1 MVAPVP
7 FSIPPIKVQIAA
19 VRKVDRKPNPR
30 NEEKDNEKNRQA
42 QREKD
47 RLSQSTSVG
56 QNGKKVDLLLQ
67 LLNQAAKVELS
78 FFSVLQWTTLVAEPP
93 HIFDNLGTVE
103 IDPTAFFKHRVNGI
117 KAFNFALGVV
127 FGFSYLVHLQFYKL
141 IRSSSPK
148 EIHSRP

>member
-7 FSIPPIKVQIAA
+7 FSIPPIKVQIAT

-30 NEEKDNEKNRQA
+30 NEEKYNEKNRQA

-67 LLNQAAKVELS
+67 LFNQTTKIELS
-78 FFSVLQWTTLVAEPP
+78 FLGILQWTAFIAEPP

-103 IDPTAFFKHRVNGI
+103 
-117 KAFNFALGVV
+117 V
-127 FGFSYLVHLQFYKL
+127 FRLL
-141 IRSSSPK
+141 SSSIESMASRHSTLPWVQCLGLVISIIYNT
-148 EIHSRP
+148 IHSLDTHHQRESTHIP